1 MTVAN
6 PRFDTNWEE
15 VEELGSDSVRDAY
28 LPSLPI
34 DINEIKTNLLQLLL
48 NRWLAAGLAAAL
60 ATLMLSAIAIF
71 HSDSTISQSPTTV
84 AQVDPSNCDAT
95 QVACL
100 EAIRSS
106 AQNQL
111 QNRRVGETAKITQFD
126 LNPNNPE
133 AMGYLQRALVNEA
146 IAFNGRVQESRGD
159 RNSPN
164 YGKHPAA
171 IKYASA
177 IEAMKKVNLGAGGEG
192 STLVWTDPATVKT
205 DETGKP
211 VLDSDGKPQRRV
223 VYEKLSPHLT
233 QVVGIAQLLANI
245 ISENPN
251 LPQSDA
257 VAIALDLMNGQ
268 EEIKTALVPLLR
280 LQGLDAVATELERR
294 DMYGRSVVPNLPED
308 AAPGQV
314 NPVDYYN
321 PFPGGF

>member
-6 PRFDTNWEE
+6 PGFDTNYLD
-15 VEELGSDSVRDAY
+15 ELTDDSDETADSNSRVPQLAQIKS
-28 LPSLPI
+28 SLF
-34 DINEIKTNLLQLLL
+34 NLFL
-48 NRWLAAGLAAAL
+48 NRYLAAGLAAAF
-60 ATLMLSAIAIF
+60 ATLMLSVIAIV
-71 HSDSTISQSPTTV
+71 HSDGMMSQSATTV
-84 AQVDPSNCDAT
+84 AQVDPANCNAT
-95 QVACL
+95 EVACL

-106 AQNQL
+106 SQNQL
-111 QNRRVGETAKITQFD
+111 QNKRIGEVAKITQFD

-133 AMGYLQRALVNEA
+133 AMGYLQMAITNEA
-146 IAFNGRVQESRGD
+146 IAFNTRVQESRGD
-159 RNSPN
+159 RDNPN

-192 STLVWTDPATVKT
+192 STLVWNDPAAVKT
-205 DETGKP
+205 NETGKP
-211 VLDSDGKPQRRV
+211 VLDENGKPQRRV

-233 QVVGIAQLLANI
+233 QAVGMVQLLVNI
-245 ISENPN
+245 MSENPN

-257 VAIALDLMNGQ
+257 VAVALDLMNGQ
-268 EEIKTALVPLLR
+268 EDLKTALVPLLR

-294 DMYGRSVVPNLPED
+294 DVYGRSVVKNIPED

>member
-1 MTVAN
+1 MTIAN
-6 PRFDTNWEE
+6 PGFDTPYLD
-15 VEELGSDSVRDAY
+15 ELADDLVQDSR
-28 LPSLPI
+28 LPQLGQ
-34 DINEIKTNLLQLLL
+34 IKANLLQLLL

-60 ATLMLSAIAIF
+60 ATLMLSVIAIV
-71 HSDSTISQSPTTV
+71 HSEGTLSQSGATI
-84 AQVDPSNCDAT
+84 AQVDPANCNAT
-95 QVACL
+95 EVSCL

-111 QNRRVGETAKITQFD
+111 QNRRVAEVAKITQFD

-133 AMGYLQRALVNEA
+133 AMGYLQMAITNEA
-146 IAFNGRVQESRGD
+146 NAFNSRVQESRGD
-159 RNSPN
+159 RNNPN

-211 VLDSDGKPQRRV
+211 VLDDQGKPQRRV

-233 QVVGIAQLLANI
+233 QALGMVQVLANI
-245 ISENPN
+245 MSENPN

-257 VAIALDLMNGQ
+257 VAVALDLMNGQ
-268 EEIKTALVPLLR
+268 EDLKAALVPLLR

-294 DMYGRSVVPNLPED
+294 DMYGRSVVKNIPED

>member
-6 PRFDTNWEE
+6 PGFDTNYLD
-15 VEELGSDSVRDAY
+15 ELTHDSADSNSR
-28 LPSLPI
+28 LPQLGQIKASLF
-34 DINEIKTNLLQLLL
+34 NLLL
-48 NRWLAAGLAAAL
+48 NRYLAAGLAAAF
-60 ATLMLSAIAIF
+60 ATLMLSVIAIV
-71 HSDSTISQSPTTV
+71 HSDGMMSQSATTV
-84 AQVDPSNCDAT
+84 AQVNPANCDAT

-100 EAIRSS
+100 EAIRASS
-106 AQNQL
+106 QNQL
-111 QNRRVGETAKITQFD
+111 QNRRISEASKITQFD
-126 LNPNNPE
+126 LNPNSPE
-133 AMGYLQRALVNEA
+133 AMGYLQMAITNEA
-146 IAFNGRVQESRGD
+146 TAFNTRVQESRGD

-164 YGKHPAA
+164 FGKHPAA

-192 STLVWTDPATVKT
+192 STLVWPDPSQVAT
-205 DETGKP
+205 DENGKP
-211 VLDSDGKPQRRV
+211 ILDENGKPERKL

-233 QVVGIAQLLANI
+233 QAMGMVQLLANI

-251 LPQSDA
+251 LPQADA

-268 EEIKTALVPLLR
+268 EDLKTALVPLLR
-280 LQGLDAVATELERR
+280 LQGLDAVAEELERR
-294 DMYGRSVVPNLPED
+294 DMYGRSVVPNPPED